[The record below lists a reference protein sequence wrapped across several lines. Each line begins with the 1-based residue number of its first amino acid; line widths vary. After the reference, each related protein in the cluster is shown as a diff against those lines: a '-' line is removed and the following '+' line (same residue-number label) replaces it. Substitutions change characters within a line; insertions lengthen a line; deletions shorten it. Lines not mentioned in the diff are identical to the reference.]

1 MQKPFRNRFLKEM
14 NHAVARPAQP
24 FGEGPPASA
33 LLPWRVHGSPDC
45 GPRTEGRNHPSLAGN
60 LIPGRCSLSDDP
72 GPAGG
77 PHSYGHS
84 SFTYTDLHLFFQE
97 CLTGC
102 PLQIHQMCH
111 LFHHVVISG
120 IIIEHPS
127 PPLWSMDGCSL
138 LSIPPNVLN
147 TVRRGKR
154 LMELLS
160 LSMTAKMNPKKPKS
174 LSMSDLPAACHTHLK
189 PQGNECGSGGGKSAN
204 QMPGCWKPVILSE
217 HLPCPAQRFK
227 TNFPTDRQL
236 STSTGHEAPGLHRCG
251 HTKLP
256 RLPELLLR
264 RPPPGLG
271 RSGSGGRRRA
281 EEAPALEL

>member
-1 MQKPFRNRFLKEM
+1 MPRLFCYLETHAHLFDFGSKLLSSQSDWESCKTLECPSAVGCGMSLLSGDYGSISTLHAQVAPTPTDTALSPIRFSS
-14 NHAVARPAQP
+14 VFPDI
-24 FGEGPPASA
+24 S
-33 LLPWRVHGSPDC
+33 LPLTPLEC
-45 GPRTEGRNHPSLAGN
+45 M
-60 LIPGRCSLSDDP
+60 
-72 GPAGG
+72 
-77 PHSYGHS
+77 
-84 SFTYTDLHLFFQE
+84 DLHLFFQE

-111 LFHHVVISG
+111 LFHHVVIPG
-120 IIIEHPS
+120 IIIEHRS

-138 LSIPPNVLN
+138 LSIPSNVLN

-217 HLPCPAQRFK
+217 HLPCPAQCFK
-227 TNFPTDRQL
+227 TDFPTDRQL
-236 STSTGHEAPGLHRCG
+236 STSTGHEVRLLNPK
-251 HTKLP
+251 TKNSWIM
-256 RLPELLLR
+256 
-264 RPPPGLG
+264 G
-271 RSGSGGRRRA
+271 
-281 EEAPALEL
+281 

>member
-1 MQKPFRNRFLKEM
+1 MTDSLPQRRLFCYLET
-14 NHAVARPAQP
+14 HAHLFDFGSKLLSSQSDWASCKTLECPSAVGCGMSLLSGDYGSISTLHAQ
-24 FGEGPPASA
+24 
-33 LLPWRVHGSPDC
+33 
-45 GPRTEGRNHPSLAGN
+45 
-60 LIPGRCSLSDDP
+60 
-72 GPAGG
+72 
-77 PHSYGHS
+77 
-84 SFTYTDLHLFFQE
+84 DLHLFFQE

-111 LFHHVVISG
+111 LFHHVVIPG

-236 STSTGHEAPGLHRCG
+236 STSTGHEGIKRHYVWFNCWI
-251 HTKLP
+251 K
-256 RLPELLLR
+256 
-264 RPPPGLG
+264 
-271 RSGSGGRRRA
+271 
-281 EEAPALEL
+281 

>member
-154 LMELLS
+154 LM
-160 LSMTAKMNPKKPKS
+160 
-174 LSMSDLPAACHTHLK
+174 
-189 PQGNECGSGGGKSAN
+189 
-204 QMPGCWKPVILSE
+204 MPGCWKPVILSE

>member
-1 MQKPFRNRFLKEM
+1 MQKPFRNRVLKEM

-24 FGEGPPASA
+24 FGEGPRASA
-33 LLPWRVHGSPDC
+33 GRWRCHGSPDC
-45 GPRTEGRNHPSLAGN
+45 RPRPEGRDSPPLAGN

-111 LFHHVVISG
+111 LFHHVVIPG
-120 IIIEHPS
+120 IIIEHRS

-138 LSIPPNVLN
+138 LSIPSNVLN

-204 QMPGCWKPVILSE
+204 QGVGSLSSY
-217 HLPCPAQRFK
+217 
-227 TNFPTDRQL
+227 L
-236 STSTGHEAPGLHRCG
+236 STCHAQHSAS
-251 HTKLP
+251 
-256 RLPELLLR
+256 
-264 RPPPGLG
+264 RPTFRQTASSQLQLG
-271 RSGSGGRRRA
+271 MKV
-281 EEAPALEL
+281 

>member
-1 MQKPFRNRFLKEM
+1 MTDSLPQRRLFCYLET
-14 NHAVARPAQP
+14 HAHLFDFGSKLLSSQSDWASCKTLECPSAVGCGMSLLSGDYGSISTLHAQ
-24 FGEGPPASA
+24 
-33 LLPWRVHGSPDC
+33 
-45 GPRTEGRNHPSLAGN
+45 
-60 LIPGRCSLSDDP
+60 
-72 GPAGG
+72 
-77 PHSYGHS
+77 
-84 SFTYTDLHLFFQE
+84 DLHLFFQE

-111 LFHHVVISG
+111 LFHHVVIPG

-204 QMPGCWKPVILSE
+204 QLQGCIAVGTPSFPGYLS
-217 HLPCPAQRFK
+217 C
-227 TNFPTDRQL
+227 
-236 STSTGHEAPGLHRCG
+236 SCG
-251 HTKLP
+251 V
-256 RLPELLLR
+256 
-264 RPPPGLG
+264 PGLG
-271 RSGSGGRRRA
+271 LAEAGAAVGAVQKKHLLWSSDRGPSQLEERVKLQKTQGGTDREDAKDRGRGVRNTSCARRSSAGRGQQQ
-281 EEAPALEL
+281 PLP

>member
-154 LMELLS
+154 LMLQGCIAVGTPSFPGYLSCSCGVPRLGLAEAGAAVGAVQKKHLLWS
-160 LSMTAKMNPKKPKS
+160 SDRGPSQLEERVKLQKTQGGTDREDAKDRGRGVRHPVPGGPLQGEGSNSPCRRH
-174 LSMSDLPAACHTHLK
+174 PARAA
-189 PQGNECGSGGGKSAN
+189 PRDESGGEREPSQDVVAFY
-204 QMPGCWKPVILSE
+204 LS
-217 HLPCPAQRFK
+217 
-227 TNFPTDRQL
+227 
-236 STSTGHEAPGLHRCG
+236 G
-251 HTKLP
+251 
-256 RLPELLLR
+256 
-264 RPPPGLG
+264 
-271 RSGSGGRRRA
+271 A
-281 EEAPALEL
+281 EDG